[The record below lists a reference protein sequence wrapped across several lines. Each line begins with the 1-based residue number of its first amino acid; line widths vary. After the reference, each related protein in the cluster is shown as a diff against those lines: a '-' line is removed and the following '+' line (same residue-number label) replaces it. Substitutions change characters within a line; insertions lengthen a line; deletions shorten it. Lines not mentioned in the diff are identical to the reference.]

1 MKQKIFDATNG
12 GLDIILYYYPQARE
26 VVEGRAKHFK
36 MRAAERTAS
45 TTVKK
50 FGQLWYVTD
59 FGDDQTARNAI
70 DLTMREEN
78 INFSQALY
86 LLADRFNVDC
96 GFKPEVNKP
105 DITTRTPHEDET
117 EGSITWDAK
126 KEPEE
131 SDLQALGTYVK
142 AETLQRGLLEA
153 ATRKPDL
160 IILDLGLPDGDGIEF
175 IRDLRQWSAVPVIV
189 LSARSEES
197 DKIAALDAG
206 ADDYLSKPFGI
217 GELQARLRV
226 ALRRHSATTAP
237 DPLVKFSDVTVDLAA
252 RVIHRGEEEVHL
264 TPIEF
269 RLLAVLLNNAGKVLT
284 QRQLLNQVWGP
295 NAVEHSHYLR
305 IYMGHLRQKLEQDPA
320 RPRHFITETGIGY
333 RFML

>member
-1 MKQKIFDATNG
+1 MTNV
-12 GLDIILYYYPQARE
+12 LI
-26 VVEGRAKHFK
+26 VEDEHAIRRFL
-36 MRAAERTAS
+36 RTA
-45 TTVKK
+45 
-50 FGQLWYVTD
+50 L
-59 FGDDQTARNAI
+59 
-70 DLTMREEN
+70 E
-78 INFSQALY
+78 
-86 LLADRFNVDC
+86 ADSLRVY
-96 GFKPEVNKP
+96 E
-105 DITTRTPHEDET
+105 
-117 EGSITWDAK
+117 
-126 KEPEE
+126 
-131 SDLQALGTYVK
+131 

-160 IILDLGLPDGDGIEF
+160 IILDLGLPDGDGIDF
-175 IRDLRQWSAVPVIV
+175 IRDLRQWSAIPVIV

-226 ALRRHSATTAP
+226 ALRRHASGASP
-237 DPLVKFSDVTVDLAA
+237 EPVVHFSNVKVDIAA
-252 RVIHRGEEEVHL
+252 RLVHRGDEEIHL

-305 IYMGHLRQKLEQDPA
+305 IYMGHLRQKLELDPA
-320 RPRHFITETGIGY
+320 RPRHFLTETGIGY
-333 RFML
+333 RFMP

>member
-1 MKQKIFDATNG
+1 MTNV
-12 GLDIILYYYPQARE
+12 LI
-26 VVEGRAKHFK
+26 V
-36 MRAAERTAS
+36 
-45 TTVKK
+45 
-50 FGQLWYVTD
+50 
-59 FGDDQTARNAI
+59 
-70 DLTMREEN
+70 
-78 INFSQALY
+78 
-86 LLADRFNVDC
+86 
-96 GFKPEVNKP
+96 
-105 DITTRTPHEDET
+105 EDEHAIRRFLRT
-117 EGSITWDAK
+117 VLEADGLRVY
-126 KEPEE
+126 E
-131 SDLQALGTYVK
+131 

-160 IILDLGLPDGDGIEF
+160 IILDLGLPDGDGIDF
-175 IRDLRQWSAVPVIV
+175 IRDLRQWSAIPVIV

-226 ALRRHSATTAP
+226 ALRRHASGASP
-237 DPLVKFSDVTVDLAA
+237 EPVVHFSNVKVDIAA
-252 RVIHRGEEEVHL
+252 RLVHRGDEEIHL

-305 IYMGHLRQKLEQDPA
+305 IYMGHLRQKLELDPA
-320 RPRHFITETGIGY
+320 RPRHFLTETGIGY
-333 RFML
+333 RFMP